1 MFGHKKDSTQQSP
14 QTVTVPQEKGYTPPK
29 GGPTPR
35 RKEAQRA
42 RQRPIV
48 ASTSALSKEEKK
60 KLRAENRA
68 KSNELYYR
76 QQTAMRTGDE
86 KNMPPAHRGRVRR
99 WGRDYIDAAAP
110 WGQWF
115 MPLIIPLLLLA
126 VFMSYWPQV
135 AVGATIGLYIVF
147 VIMVLQLIWI
157 VRKAKILATHKFG
170 ADEIPSGFSM
180 QMFSRGMYMPR
191 WRLPSPQV
199 KRGEF
204 PAGSSKEDYQAAKAA
219 RKTR

>member
-1 MFGHKKDSTQQSP
+1 MFGQKKDSTP
-14 QTVTVPQEKGYTPPK
+14 ATPEVGVVPQEKGYTPPK
-29 GGPTPR
+29 GTPTPK
-35 RKEAQRA
+35 RKEAQKA
-42 RQRPIV
+42 RRRPIV
-48 ASTSALSKEEKK
+48 ASTSALTKEEKR

-99 WGRDYIDAAAP
+99 WGRDYIDASAP

-115 MPLIIPLLLLA
+115 MPLVIPLLLLA

-135 AVGATIGLYIVF
+135 AFLAIVGLYAVFIVM
-147 VIMVLQLIWI
+147 VIQLAWI
-157 VRKAKILATHKFG
+157 VRKAKILATYKFG

-204 PAGSSKEDYQAAKAA
+204 PTGGSKEDYRAAKAA
-219 RKTR
+219 RKSA